1 MNKDKIQLISSKAI
15 LEYIDTIN
23 CDVQFTRDR
32 EVFNGR
38 NLIAKQIK
46 AEYDKNGEH

>member
-1 MNKDKIQLISSKAI
+1 MNKIEIQLISSKAM

-23 CDVQFTRDR
+23 YDVQLTRNR

-46 AEYDKNGEH
+46 AKI

>member
-1 MNKDKIQLISSKAI
+1 MNKDKIQLITSKAM

-23 CDVQFTRDR
+23 YDVQFTRDR
-32 EVFNGR
+32 EVYNGR

-46 AEYDKNGEH
+46 AKL

>member
-1 MNKDKIQLISSKAI
+1 MSKVEVQLISSKAI

-23 CDVQFTRDR
+23 YDVQFTRDR
-32 EVFNGR
+32 EVYNGR

-46 AEYDKNGEH
+46 AKL

>member
-1 MNKDKIQLISSKAI
+1 MNEIEIQLISSKAM

-23 CDVQFTRDR
+23 YDVQLTRNR

-46 AEYDKNGEH
+46 TMQ

>member
-1 MNKDKIQLISSKAI
+1 MSKVEVQLISSKAM

-23 CDVQFTRDR
+23 HDAQFTKDR

-38 NLIAKQIK
+38 IMIAKQIK
-46 AEYDKNGEH
+46 AKL

>member
-1 MNKDKIQLISSKAI
+1 MSKIEIQLISSKAM

-23 CDVQFTRDR
+23 YDVQFTRAR
-32 EVFNGR
+32 ELYNGR

-46 AEYDKNGEH
+46 AEI